1 MRSLSYEKLFD
12 YIDRRRMEDFLSF
25 LTDDIELTIA
35 NNPTASGKEEVR
47 TIVGAFWQ
55 SINGLKHHIHHVI
68 ESDDYV
74 VFESLV
80 TYTRLDQKEVSVP
93 CATIIKLRHELIS
106 EWRIYVDASPV
117 FSAA

>member
-1 MRSLSYEKLFD
+1 MSGICFD
-12 YIDRRRMEDFLSF
+12 KIFDDIDSKRMEGFLS
-25 LTDDIELTIA
+25 LLADDIELTIA
-35 NNPTASGKEEVR
+35 NNPAASGKEQVR

-55 SINGLKHHIHHVI
+55 SINGLKHHVRHVI
-68 ESDDYV
+68 KSDDYA

-80 TYTRLDQKEVSVP
+80 TYTRLDQKEVIVP
-93 CATIIKLRHELIS
+93 CVTVIKLRGELIS